1 MNQNQTQDILLI
13 PKEIICLQLLQ
24 DNKKNN
30 RLNKIEWYNISQS
43 YKIYKIALTY
53 TNRSFI
59 NIQQIRQ
66 IKYLYDWH
74 FTLNCKNV
82 LFSV

>member
-43 YKIYKIALTY
+43 YKIYKIAL
-53 TNRSFI
+53 
-59 NIQQIRQ
+59 QIGH
-66 IKYLYDWH
+66 L
-74 FTLNCKNV
+74 
-82 LFSV
+82 